1 MAGWLTKRLGYG
13 KWSTVD
19 IDAPSLPPSVTAT
32 VSAPV
37 YDTFTRIMQG
47 QIENTEEMRRD
58 APVSFVGSFEYI
70 GVATAGS
77 STGALVW
84 DVVRVTWSN
93 NKKVHYQFRENIAWD
108 DRALGWV

>member
-1 MAGWLTKRLGYG
+1 MAGWLMYRLGYG
-13 KWSTVD
+13 QMAIVD
-19 IDAPSLPPSVTAT
+19 PENPDNPPSVTAT

-77 STGALVW
+77 NTGALVW
-84 DVVRVTWSN
+84 DVVRVTWSG
-93 NKKVHYQFRENIAWD
+93 NKKVRYQFRENIAWD
-108 DRALGWV
+108 DRALGW